1 MCPASA
7 SFTWSTLGLL
17 FLSNSAFAVTIQPG
31 VQNPQSA
38 ATYMCPIR
46 CNGCRFRSS
55 PRPSTV
61 NIFLPTTS
69 VASVWQE
76 YSGVPSTIT
85 LQAPQLPRLQLRL
98 VPVSP
103 SFTAMTSHNVVR
115 ASYSA
120 EYGLPLIT
128 KDPVSFVIGVGI
140 ASGAAAAVRAPV
152 PTVVNTTAP
161 EPAAFRKFLREY
173 FILVAPY
180 RSAFLTAEISSV
192 MFPQSESLC
201 HEKQIGLSRKEW
213 PIF

>member
-1 MCPASA
+1 
-7 SFTWSTLGLL
+7 
-17 FLSNSAFAVTIQPG
+17 
-31 VQNPQSA
+31 
-38 ATYMCPIR
+38 
-46 CNGCRFRSS
+46 
-55 PRPSTV
+55 
-61 NIFLPTTS
+61 IFLPTTS

-76 YSGVPSTIT
+76 YSGMPSTTT

-120 EYGLPLIT
+120 EYGFPLIV

-140 ASGAAAAVRAPV
+140 ASGGAAAAAVRAPV

-161 EPAAFRKFLREY
+161 EPAAFKKFRREY

-180 RSAFLTAEISSV
+180 IDRCALSRLHSQPL
-192 MFPQSESLC
+192 M
-201 HEKQIGLSRKEW
+201 KQIRTRVHGS
-213 PIF
+213 

>member
-1 MCPASA
+1 MCPARA
-7 SFTWSTLGLL
+7 SFTWSTVGLL
-17 FLSNSAFAVTIQPG
+17 FLSNSALAVTIQPG

-38 ATYMCPIR
+38 ATYMWPTR
-46 CNGCRFRSS
+46 CSGCRLRSS
-55 PRPSTV
+55 PSPSTV
-61 NIFLPTTS
+61 RIFLPTTS

-76 YSGVPSTIT
+76 YSGMPSTTT

-120 EYGLPLIT
+120 EYGFPLIV

-140 ASGAAAAVRAPV
+140 ASGGAAAAAVRAPV

-161 EPAAFRKFLREY
+161 EPAAFKKFLREY
-173 FILVAPY
+173 FMRILLYDLGWTLGRYCLWHA
-180 RSAFLTAEISSV
+180 
-192 MFPQSESLC
+192 
-201 HEKQIGLSRKEW
+201 
-213 PIF
+213 